1 VSYVV
6 MNAVEVPAERREEF
20 EHRFATRAG
29 KIKDQSGFEAF
40 ELLKPADES
49 TRYVVYT
56 RWKSKD
62 DFMAW
67 MTSAMA
73 ELASSRASRAVS
85 ASRMTVSVNS
95 AMSGAMAASPTPET
109 RICEVSAALAG
120 IAVKA
125 AGTAR
130 ATRRAKWAGRMVILR
145 DCLTRTDR

>member
-67 MTSAMA
+67 MTS
-73 ELASSRASRAVS
+73 
-85 ASRMTVSVNS
+85 
-95 AMSGAMAASPTPET
+95 PDF
-109 RICEVSAALAG
+109 
-120 IAVKA
+120 A
-125 AGTAR
+125 AGHRQHEGGPVGTASEIW
-130 ATRRAKWAGRMVILR
+130 TFDLLEGEYH
-145 DCLTRTDR
+145 